1 MGAERR
7 SHGFPRVAP
16 WEARLR
22 GLESE
27 LRSLLRRHAVPSV
40 RGTRGAPEEAF
51 RAVLSEANR
60 ELALLLRDVRA
71 WHAGVRAG
79 APPRRSMDDLLTRA
93 IRCAVQQYTPQAEM
107 GALALRDGLT
117 GLCNRRGFLMLAE
130 RQLKLGRRAGRPMLL
145 FFVDMDRLK
154 AINDGFGHQEGDR
167 ALVRTA
173 QALERTFRDSDLL
186 ARFGGDE
193 FAALAIEA
201 SGNGKEAIIGRLRQ
215 SLEAVTPRA
224 CRYRLSVSCGVT
236 KFDPAS
242 RVTIGQLMVLADEDM
257 YRTKR
262 SDSASREEGA
272 EPGRD
277 AARADLEGGPEPADP
292 GMA

>member
-1 MGAERR
+1 MGSPAM
-7 SHGFPRVAP
+7 GVAP

-22 GLESE
+22 GLEPE

-40 RGTRGAPEEAF
+40 RGTRRAPEEAF

-79 APPRRSMDDLLTRA
+79 APPQRSMDDLLARA
-93 IRCAVQQYTPQAEM
+93 IRCAVQQYTLQAEM
-107 GALALRDGLT
+107 GALALRDELT
-117 GLCNRRGFLMLAE
+117 GMCNRRGFLMLAE

-145 FFVDMDRLK
+145 FFVDIDRLK

-173 QALERTFRDSDLL
+173 QAMERTFRDSDLL

-215 SLEAVTPRA
+215 SLEAVTPRG
-224 CRYRLSVSCGVT
+224 CRYRLSVSCGVA

-242 RVTIGQLMVLADEDM
+242 RVTIGQLMVLADQDM
-257 YRTKR
+257 FRTRR
-262 SDSASREEGA
+262 SDFASREEGA
-272 EPGRD
+272 EPGRA

-292 GMA
+292 GMV